1 MPQVTTGIRKILE
14 SSLVYSL
21 YQNLIGTNR
30 VRKMM
35 VEEKLHLKKGAS
47 LLDVGCGPGDLME
60 YLPAD
65 IEYVGFDF
73 NPDYIAKAKRKYGA
87 RGTFHCSDVNE
98 FDFQGTTFD
107 RIFLGGILHH
117 IDDDKVDDLMYHLAR
132 RLNPGGLLF
141 TIETV
146 YDEGQSRMAKFIIS
160 KDRGQNVRDA
170 TGYVKLIRKH
180 FTNVEFEIRHN
191 LIRLPYSNIL
201 ITCSN

>member
-14 SSLVYSL
+14 SSFVYSSF
-21 YQNLIGTNR
+21 QNLIGTNR
-30 VRKMM
+30 VRKLM
-35 VEEKLHLKKGAS
+35 VEEKLHLKDGMS

-60 YLPAD
+60 YLPD
-65 IEYVGFDF
+65 SIQYVGFDF
-73 NPDYIAKAKRKYGA
+73 NPDYIAQAERKYGG

-98 FDFQGTTFD
+98 FDFRGRAFD

-117 IDDDKVDDLMYHLAR
+117 IDDDKVDHLMYHLAR
-132 RLNPGGLLF
+132 RLNPGGFLF

-160 KDRGQNVRDA
+160 KDRGQNVRNA
-170 TGYVKLIRKH
+170 AGYVNLIKKH
-180 FTNVEFEIRHN
+180 FANVEFEVRHN
-191 LIRLPYSNIL
+191 LIRLPYSNVL